1 MPPSVALISL
11 GCAKNTVDSECILG
25 NLISA
30 GLLVAEDPADA
41 DICLV
46 NTCGF
51 IDEARAE
58 AVEIFQELVARKKRG
73 RPRMVVAL
81 GCLVERVADCPEL
94 DPLLI
99 HADARVG
106 FQDYHRLPEICLN
119 LLEADRPLKSSWSRS
134 AQPVLPQSF
143 MRFLNSP
150 RARVGMVHLAYL
162 KVAEGCSNV
171 CRFCS
176 IPRIRGLQV
185 SRPMEDI
192 LREVGELVRSG
203 AKEIN
208 LIAQDTSNYG
218 RDLYGSSHLPELL
231 RKLKDTEP
239 TAWYR
244 VLYCH
249 PRHVSEEL
257 LVTLAGEPQFCP
269 YVDLPLQHISDPILE
284 AMGRGMGKGEI
295 LRLLDLIARILP
307 DGALRTTF
315 IVGYPGET
323 DEQFNELLELVRERR
338 FMHLGVFV
346 YSREPLTPAAK
357 LDDNV
362 PRSEKE
368 RRRDALMQAQLEVS
382 RRRMSDQVGQRIE
395 VMLDGYTSPDDG
407 APEGVVAI
415 GRTRLQAPDVDGVVY
430 LRGESLE
437 RLNLGDRIE
446 ARIVAALDYD
456 LIAEPV
462 ADSAGAP
469 SASKLASGR
478 AADPSRL
485 R

>member
-1 MPPSVALISL
+1 MMTHPSRIDATPPSVALISL

-51 IDEARAE
+51 IDDARAE
-58 AVEIFQELVARKKRG
+58 AAEILQEIVSRKKGG
-73 RPRMVVAL
+73 RPRIIVAL
-81 GCLVERVADCPEL
+81 GCLVERIADCPEL
-94 DPLLI
+94 DSLLI
-99 HADARVG
+99 HADARIR

-119 LLEADRPLKSSWSRS
+119 LLKSNPPLKSSRTRS
-134 AQPVLPQSF
+134 AQPCLPPSF

-150 RARVGMVHLAYL
+150 RARIGSSHSAYL

-192 LREVGELVRSG
+192 LREAGELVDSG
-203 AKEIN
+203 AREIN

-218 RDLYGSSHLPELL
+218 RDLYGASRLPELL
-231 RKLKDTEP
+231 RNLKDIELT
-239 TAWYR
+239 TWYR
-244 VLYCH
+244 ILYCH
-249 PRHVSEEL
+249 PRHLSEEL
-257 LVTLAGEPQFCP
+257 LDTLAGEPQFCP
-269 YVDLPLQHISDPILE
+269 YIDLPLQHISDPVLK
-284 AMGRGMGKGEI
+284 AMGRGMGKSEI
-295 LRLLDLIARILP
+295 LRLLDLIDRKLP
-307 DGALRTTF
+307 GGALRTTF

-338 FMHLGVFV
+338 FMHVGVFV

-362 PRSEKE
+362 PLYKKN
-368 RRRDALMQAQLEVS
+368 RRRDALMLAQLEVS
-382 RRRMSDQVGQRIE
+382 KRKMNDQVGRRIE
-395 VMLDGYTSPDDG
+395 VMLDGFTSPDDD
-407 APEGVVAI
+407 APDGVYAI

-430 LRGESLE
+430 LLGKSLE
-437 RLNLGDRIE
+437 RLNLGDRLTV
-446 ARIVAALDYD
+446 RIIDALDYD

-462 ADSAGAP
+462 
-469 SASKLASGR
+469 
-478 AADPSRL
+478 
-485 R
+485 